1 MGLCHRSTLGGWT
14 IEPPPNA
21 SPLLV
26 FINTKSG
33 GNHGVVLMRMF
44 KGLLNPVQVFDLHKN
59 GYVQAR
65 DNSVNPLS
73 SSWFLFLVTGERTG
87 GVVLLHCLLPHTGG
101 GEALPIN
108 VLLSRSRV
116 GSMPLSKRSC
126 QLWCAVYIDITPR
139 MTSYAI
145 ACHRMLN
152 ALRPGPGLKMM
163 QHHEGTC
170 AHDVLREPERAL
182 MVVLCPPPPPKTGG
196 TKQPHLASVLSRSNS
211 AIEFVLTCVI
221 PMTSH

>member
-1 MGLCHRSTLGGWT
+1 MGTYKPVTTLSTPSHPPGFCFLSLENALVGWC
-14 IEPPPNA
+14 
-21 SPLLV
+21 
-26 FINTKSG
+26 
-33 GNHGVVLMRMF
+33 
-44 KGLLNPVQVFDLHKN
+44 
-59 GYVQAR
+59 
-65 DNSVNPLS
+65 S
-73 SSWFLFLVTGERTG
+73 STVSFHIR
-87 GVVLLHCLLPHTGG
+87 GG